1 MTLEAEVSGESG
13 YTNIPVSEQDPREY
27 LIRDVSSS
35 YIWLNI
41 YNNSYVLG
49 SLLDAIFSSA
59 GLAPK
64 SLHELSIAHFLIHCI
79 ENNACD
85 SIEKLLTG
93 FAFNVQ
99 RVQEENYSVV
109 RGNINWGV
117 TLQRRI
123 ENGYSDRTL
132 FVTTNNTRDNDT
144 LQNQLIRFMLSK
156 IIAFSNTIIAVNN
169 DSQKFEYTWINQVA
183 KQAKQAKRIISH
195 PKFQSVT
202 PLLQLTYQHIEA
214 TLNSRIIHYRSAGR
228 CAKIYYDIFIKK
240 SAESMRDLIMSR
252 VIVPVE
258 TPVVYELA
266 VLFKTLTYFENR
278 MLSGDTKKFVL
289 LRASQQTVFEYK
301 LSGTTYRIYY
311 QTVPSELS
319 SKQYSYSL
327 KVHGYLGSSLRPDII
342 LTCETA
348 ASRSQRIIEV
358 KYSLRPAYT
367 HDGLKDVLAYLY
379 DFPAIENSDD
389 GCILLVTYLDTP
401 EERIA
406 PSKVWISGYSQL
418 DKNLAA
424 FIEKWDS

>member
-1 MTLEAEVSGESG
+1 MTLKAELSSGSG
-13 YTNIPVSEQDPREY
+13 YTSIPATEQDTREY

-35 YIWLNI
+35 FIWLNI

-49 SLLDAIFSSA
+49 SLSDAIFSSA

-79 ENNACD
+79 EYNVCD
-85 SIEKLLTG
+85 NIEKLLAG

-99 RVQEENYSVV
+99 RIQVENYSVV

-123 ENGYSDRTL
+123 ANGYSDRTL

-144 LQNQLIRFMLSK
+144 LQNQLLRFLLLK
-156 IIAFSNTIIAVNN
+156 IISFSNTIMDVNN
-169 DSQKFEYTWINQVA
+169 DSQTYEYTWINQVA
-183 KQAKQAKRIISH
+183 KQAKQAKRIINH

-214 TLNSRIIHYRSAGR
+214 TLSSRIIHYRSAGR
-228 CAKIYYDIFIKK
+228 CAKIYYDIFIKR

-252 VIVPVE
+252 VIAPVE

-266 VLFKTLTYFENR
+266 VLFRTLTYFENC

-289 LRASQQTVFEYK
+289 LRASQQTVFEYI
-301 LSGTTYRIYY
+301 LSGTIYRIYY

-327 KVHGYLGSSLRPDII
+327 KVHGYVGSSLRPDII
-342 LTCETA
+342 LTCENA
-348 ASRSQRIIEV
+348 SSRSHAEFVCSQR
-358 KYSLRPAYT
+358 
-367 HDGLKDVLAYLY
+367 
-379 DFPAIENSDD
+379 
-389 GCILLVTYLDTP
+389 CLDTD
-401 EERIA
+401 A
-406 PSKVWISGYSQL
+406 
-418 DKNLAA
+418 
-424 FIEKWDS
+424 